1 MIHNEFVNGGIERAV
16 EKLQLEEISENSIV
30 LGFSVGGTI
39 GWKYALET
47 GLVLSLAC
55 VSSTRL
61 RYENIKPNC
70 KIDLYF
76 GNKDT
81 YAPENSWFEKLSLN
95 KITLEGEHNIYKKE
109 SFSKFICSQFL
120 YSKDI

>member
-1 MIHNEFVNGGIERAV
+1 MNGGIERAV

-109 SFSKFICSQFL
+109 SFSKFICSQLL